1 MSKAG
6 KILSYVIH
14 CIYVMVLPMF
24 ILRSGYFQADV
35 RFKYLP
41 IFSLFLL
48 GLFLIDRVMPIKKNK
63 ILIVLPILFLTVF
76 GLYVNSDGL
85 VPFVFPVITILF
97 FLAFAILIILPKNRM
112 IMILVSSF
120 IILFYSFGIY
130 PKLIV
135 RKEIVETSLSLNSI
149 TLHPFVSVQKDSVN
163 IHLERPVLIDFMFTS
178 CGPCLK
184 KLTYLQAI
192 KNLDLSIYVIVD
204 GKIDS
209 YTAFQ
214 DYYTIH
220 NQALQGINFLYDP
233 DGRFTEQ
240 FNIDSYPT
248 EILIRNRELIAM
260 DKGIPDGALKEYAE
274 LRKQLM
280 MD

>member
-1 MSKAG
+1 
-6 KILSYVIH
+6 
-14 CIYVMVLPMF
+14 MVLPMF

-48 GLFLIDRVMPIKKNK
+48 GLFLLNRVMPIKKNK

-76 GLYVNSDGL
+76 GLYVNSNGL

-97 FLAFAILIILPKNRM
+97 FLAFTILIILPKNRM

-163 IHLERPVLIDFMFTS
+163 IHLERPVLMDFMFTS

-192 KNLDLSIYVIVD
+192 KNLDLSIYVIVN

-214 DYYTIH
+214 NYYTIH

-248 EILIRNRELIAM
+248 EILIRNRELIAR
-260 DKGIPDGALKEYAE
+260 DKGVPDGALKEYAE

-280 MD
+280 ID